1 MRRVIYLLAF
11 FSVAI
16 LAWGIVT
23 NPSGAEVTQAATP
36 EESVSEKPREEKAKV
51 RPPLY
56 RPSLRP
62 DGHLKIKPTGS
73 YHFSSPFAEERQIS
87 PREGESTAMAG
98 LRLTGLARSS
108 RGLRAVLEQGQSAIA
123 LSEGETKAG
132 ITLREIDE
140 ESRTVLVH
148 GPFGERVL
156 RLNSSPP

>member
-11 FSVAI
+11 FVAVI
-16 LAWGIVT
+16 PAWDMFTCRSETKVT
-23 NPSGAEVTQAATP
+23 RAAAS
-36 EESVSEKPREEKAKV
+36 EESVSERPRKEKAKV

-62 DGHLKIKPTGS
+62 DGHLKIKPMGS
-73 YHFSSPFAEERQIS
+73 YRFSSPFAEERQL
-87 PREGESTAMAG
+87 PPGEGRAAAMAG

-108 RGLRAVLEQGQSAIA
+108 RGLRAVLEQGQTAIS

-156 RLNSSPP
+156 RLNNSPP

>member
-16 LAWGIVT
+16 LVWGIVT
-23 NPSGAEVTQAATP
+23 NPSGAEITQAATSEQP
-36 EESVSEKPREEKAKV
+36 VSDRTEKEKSKA

-62 DGHLKIKPTGS
+62 DGHLKIKPMGS
-73 YHFSSPFAEERQIS
+73 YHFSSPFAEERQI
-87 PREGESTAMAG
+87 PPGEGRAAAMAG
-98 LRLTGLARSS
+98 LRMTGLARSS
-108 RGLRAVLEQGQSAIA
+108 RGLRAVLEQGQTAIA

-132 ITLREIDE
+132 ITLRKIDE

-148 GPFGERVL
+148 GPLGERVL